1 MTVKLHR
8 LNELDAQGRRTLLAR
23 TEENL
28 TPFIEAVRPIIAAVQ
43 AHGDVALCELAARF
57 DGANLTPP
65 QLRVS
70 EEEFE
75 DAFRRVS
82 PQVIESIKY
91 AIQNIHHFHQQQL
104 PEKFWLD
111 EVRPGAFAGERFTP
125 IPSVACYVP
134 RGKGS
139 FPSVLMMTAI
149 PAVVAGVPRI
159 VVLTPPGRDGLADA
173 ASLVAARLVGVTEV
187 YKVGG
192 AQAVTAAAFGTQTLP
207 KVAKIVGPG
216 SPYYIAAKRLL
227 ADHIDVSFP
236 AGPSEA
242 IVFADAKANGALAGL
257 DLIIESEHGDD
268 SSAFL
273 VTASESV
280 AQQAS
285 EAIPYFWAKMSDQR
299 AQYSRTVL
307 GGSRGGVVLAE
318 NEAQA
323 IDFINDYAPEHLLI
337 LAEEPMSYLG
347 RIQNA
352 GEILLGHHTPMT
364 LANFVIGPNNV
375 LPTSGAAIT
384 ASPLSVF
391 DYLKRSTVAMV
402 TRTGYGE
409 LAYHAGVLADYEGF
423 AGHALAVSSL
433 REKVM
438 ENPTFFKDE

>member
-1 MTVKLHR
+1 MAVRLHR
-8 LNELDAQGRRTLLAR
+8 LADLDAVGRRALLSR

-28 TPFIEAVRPIIAAVQ
+28 TTYLEAVKPLIAAVRDQ
-43 AHGDVALCELAARF
+43 GDAALCAFAARF
-57 DGANLTPP
+57 DGAQLTAA

-70 EEEFE
+70 EAEF
-75 DAFRRVS
+75 DAAFARVS
-82 PQVIESIKY
+82 PQVITSIEY
-91 AIQNIHHFHQQQL
+91 AIDNIRRFHERQL
-104 PEKFWLD
+104 PERFWLD
-111 EVRPGAFAGERFTP
+111 EIRPGSFAGERFTP

-149 PAVVAGVPRI
+149 PAVVAGVPRTI
-159 VVLTPPGRDGLADA
+159 VLTPPDAQGQADA
-173 ASLVAARLVGVTEV
+173 ASLVAARLVGIDEV

-192 AQAVTAAAFGTQTLP
+192 AQAVTAAAFGTATVP

-242 IVFADAKANGALAGL
+242 IVFADAHANGALAGL

-273 VTASESV
+273 VTASEAV
-280 AQQAS
+280 AQLAC
-285 EAIPYFWAKMSDQR
+285 EAIPHFWAKLGATR
-299 AQYSRTVL
+299 AGYSQTVL
-307 GGSRGGVVLAE
+307 SGPRGGVVLADSE
-318 NEAQA
+318 EAA
-323 IDFINDYAPEHLLI
+323 LAFINDYAPEHLLI
-337 LAEEPMSYLG
+337 LAEDPMDYLG
-347 RIQNA
+347 RIHHA

-391 DYLKRSTVAMV
+391 DYLKRSTVARV
-402 TRTGYGE
+402 TARGYSE
-409 LAYHAGVLADYEGF
+409 LAHHAGVLATYEGF
-423 AGHALAVSSL
+423 DGHALAVSAL
-433 REKVM
+433 RQQVM
-438 ENPTFFKDE
+438 ANPTGFRDE